1 MPPITSAQPV
11 DATITVLE
19 LSGVQCLP
27 KRCGNGL
34 TRGIKR
40 LSNKEYANFSDN
52 IDTVVT
58 AAPNVKAVISCQ
70 FSDGRVD
77 QFASL
82 SMMESCRSVQTNTL
96 VMRSI
101 GQQLNSNSQKGND
114 NRIQFSEEIQQKMV
128 KGTDGKTEMSIPASV
143 SLHVGLIVD
152 DSDSIHPLGTATVLI
167 SGNDQTLELC
177 VPLKAVEKATRQRKM
192 FRRKDSAYTFDVT
205 SMTMLKVKLDVI
217 AKHYQVNAMIR
228 GVLTDDASTLAPTV
242 SSKESMLKT
251 RLAQLEM
258 QNKFKLHA
266 AHEGQ
271 SVRSAPWDEVSDHTR
286 RKSSANDAPS
296 DEMSTTLRKIS
307 TRRSKVS
314 LLKSSLKTFGEGH
327 VMKTIAGPKK
337 KWPFQLK
344 PFSEDNVPDVT
355 VLSQCTPTS
364 VISIEETNNEG
375 AEIVL
380 TPKRVNTA
388 AAPQNECAV
397 SPLTR
402 SLNGSESSASESDT
416 IFSVPTVDKNDSVTK
431 STEDKSNNTPD
442 THSSSDK
449 SSNNGIVIT
458 PTQVTF
464 DEVERATAAP
474 QYSDER
480 VNSSEREE
488 LFTEDVTA
496 QLDKIVRSY
505 SMRINAEKNDRP
517 GADFLI
523 SVESKAE
530 ENESKPLTSNVD
542 AKASIEATNTS
553 EAQKEPETTT
563 FAQILLNAFS
573 SPSPDRSKSART
585 LGTVSEYDNI
595 LAGKLLNEAH
605 SASQSP
611 TKPPPHSPPQSSEES
626 PSQPATHEDVEVSD
640 DDVSNSPYDLAQTK
654 KQLTPKFQK
663 RLSMFLVR
671 NKAPQPIVSTPQSF
685 EQTYITVNHSMS
697 SLEELVSP
705 IDCDKY

>member
-19 LSGVQCLP
+19 LSGLQCLP

-52 IDTVVT
+52 TDTVVT
-58 AAPNVKAVISCQ
+58 AAPNVKAVISCH

-101 GQQLNSNSQKGND
+101 GQQLNSQKGND
-114 NRIQFSEEIQQKMV
+114 NSIQFSEEIQQKMV
-128 KGTDGKTEMSIPASV
+128 KGTDGKTEMSVPASI

-152 DSDSIHPLGTATVLI
+152 GSDTIHPLGTATVLI
-167 SGNDQTLELC
+167 SGNDQTSELC

-205 SMTMLKVKLDVI
+205 SMTVLKVRLDVI

-228 GVLTDDASTLAPTV
+228 RVLSDDASTLAPTI

-258 QNKFKLHA
+258 QNKLQA

-337 KWPFQLK
+337 KWPFHLK
-344 PFSEDNVPDVT
+344 PFSEDPVPDVT

-388 AAPQNECAV
+388 AAPQSECAV

-416 IFSVPTVDKNDSVTK
+416 IFSVPTVDENDSVTK

-442 THSSSDK
+442 TRSSSEK
-449 SSNNGIVIT
+449 SSNDGIVIT

-464 DEVERATAAP
+464 DEVERVTAAP

-505 SMRINAEKNDRP
+505 SMRINAEKNDQP
-517 GADFLI
+517 GADFPI

-530 ENESKPLTSNVD
+530 EYESEPLTSYVD
-542 AKASIEATNTS
+542 AKALKEATNTS
-553 EAQKEPETTT
+553 ESQKEPDTTT

-585 LGTVSEYDNI
+585 LGTVSEYDTI
-595 LAGKLLNEAH
+595 LAGKSNDAQ

-611 TKPPPHSPPQSSEES
+611 TKPPPQSSEESPKES

-640 DDVSNSPYDLAQTK
+640 DGVSNSPYDLAQTK

-663 RLSMFLVR
+663 RLSTMFLR
-671 NKAPQPIVSTPQSF
+671 NKAPQPIVSTAQSF